1 MARAPLSQCNHSR
14 HVLYAFSDR
23 RKIAGSQAVLRRQ
36 LITGLDGRPVSLIHG
51 RTAVVA
57 LFKWVEVPTAHVS
70 QERHPGMRLPNAW
83 LGLGASRDE
92 LVGRGKVWSPR
103 CWASIQPHW
112 RVRIY
117 ILVCPCLSVF
127 WNPSPLSFFLPIQ
140 GLLLVHAT
148 HHIHLSKRS

>member
-1 MARAPLSQCNHSR
+1 
-14 HVLYAFSDR
+14 
-23 RKIAGSQAVLRRQ
+23 
-36 LITGLDGRPVSLIHG
+36 
-51 RTAVVA
+51 VA
-57 LFKWVEVPTAHVS
+57 LFKWVKVPIAHVS

-92 LVGRGKVWSPR
+92 LVGREKVWSPR
-103 CWASIQPHW
+103 CWASIRPHW

-117 ILVCPCLSVF
+117 IGLSLLFGILEPVTTLLL
-127 WNPSPLSFFLPIQ
+127 LSTQ